1 MANTVYVLPD
11 PIMLLIQY
19 LRLRPEV
26 LVLVASGNIID
37 ALPTAPTG
45 AYVLITWAGGVGIWP
60 AVADDALQVDAY
72 GGTKEQ
78 CSLLART
85 VRAAIWAINGDVLP
99 AGVLVSGLEELGP
112 QWLPDLIPTP
122 PLSRFVSRY
131 RVITHP

>member
-11 PIMLLIQY
+11 PILLLIQY

-26 LVLVASGNIID
+26 RALVASGNIID
-37 ALPTAPTG
+37 ALPKLPTDP
-45 AYVLITWAGGVGIWP
+45 YVLITWAGGAGIWP

-85 VRAAIWAINGDVLP
+85 VRAAIWAINGDVVP
-99 AGVLVSGLEELGP
+99 AGVLSSAAEELAP
-112 QWLPDLIPTP
+112 QWLPDQIPSP
-122 PLSRFVSRY
+122 PLSRFVARY
-131 RVITHP
+131 RIVTHP